1 MRGALQFV
9 WLCLL
14 VAGCVSPATAQQVV
28 VDRIVATVEGEVI
41 TLSEVRELGAFNRL
55 TGEAQLGDREL
66 LQRLI
71 NQWIVVSEASASRFP
86 ASSQAQLDIA
96 HDQLVA
102 GFPSPEAHRA
112 RIRELGLDEAAI
124 RRQLERQLL
133 LARYLD
139 QKYRF
144 LVRIEEPSVEAYY
157 REEFARRLQARGEK
171 PPPLDSVREQ
181 VREILTQQ
189 EITRLAER
197 WLDESRTRLKIEIR
211 APEAGRP

>member
-1 MRGALQFV
+1 MRRAPQFAL
-9 WLCLL
+9 LCLL
-14 VAGCVSPATAQQVV
+14 AAGLAHSARAQQL
-28 VDRIVATVEGEVI
+28 VDRIVATVEGDVI

-55 TGEAQLGDREL
+55 TGQSQLSDHEL

-71 NQWIVVSEASASRFP
+71 NQWIVVSEATASRFP

-96 HDQLVA
+96 YNQLVA
-102 GFPSPEAHRA
+102 EFPSPEAYRA
-112 RIRELGLDEAAI
+112 RLRELGLDDAAV
-124 RRQLERQLL
+124 RRQLERQLF

-144 LVRIEEPSVEAYY
+144 LVRVEQPSVDAYY
-157 REEFARRLQARGEK
+157 REVFAPRLQARGEK
-171 PPPLDSVREQ
+171 PPPLDAVREQ

-197 WLDESRTRLKIEIR
+197 WLDESRARLRIELR
-211 APEAGRP
+211 SPEASRP

>member
-1 MRGALQFV
+1 MRAVLQFA

-14 VAGCVSPATAQQVV
+14 LATSTQAARPQQV
-28 VDRIVATVEGEVI
+28 VDRILATVEGEVI

-55 TGEAQLGDREL
+55 TGESQLSDYEL

-71 NQWIVVSEASASRFP
+71 NQWIVTSEAAASRFP
-86 ASSQAQLDIA
+86 PSSPAQLDIA
-96 HDQLVA
+96 YDQLGA
-102 GFPSPEAHRA
+102 SFPSPEAYRS
-112 RIRELGLDEAAI
+112 RLRELGLGDAAV

-144 LVRIEEPSVEAYY
+144 LVRVEDPSVEAYY
-157 REEFARRLQARGEK
+157 REEFVPRVQARGEK
-171 PPPLDSVREQ
+171 PPAFDSVRER

-197 WLDESRTRLKIEIR
+197 WLDESRARLRIEIR
-211 APEAGRP
+211 EGGRR

>member
-1 MRGALQFV
+1 MTRVLQLI
-9 WLCLL
+9 WLCPLL
-14 VAGCVSPATAQQVV
+14 AIGAQAALPQQV

-55 TGEAQLGDREL
+55 TGQSQLSDHEL

-71 NQWIVVSEASASRFP
+71 HQWIVVSEATASRFP
-86 ASSQAQLDIA
+86 PSSQAQLDLA
-96 HDQLVA
+96 YQQLLQE
-102 GFPSPEAHRA
+102 FSSPEAYRA
-112 RIRELGLDEAAI
+112 RLRELGLDEAAV

-157 REEFARRLQARGEK
+157 REEFAPRLQARGQK
-171 PPPLDSVREQ
+171 PPPLESVREQ
-181 VREILTQQ
+181 IREIITQQ
-189 EITRLAER
+189 EITRMAER
-197 WLDESRTRLKIEIR
+197 WLEESRARLRIELR
-211 APEAGRP
+211 EGGRRP